1 LPGLRLELAN
11 NVNRFVGRNV
21 RRSLYSLWHYV
32 KDPREDRGK
41 NETQRNKHD
50 LFTQPVRDALYGER
64 DSWYSLP
71 QMLTMPG
78 QRAALLGVM
87 VIKQKSRHVMA

>member
-1 LPGLRLELAN
+1 MLGVADKMREPCFNGLTRLYAEKQW
-11 NVNRFVGRNV
+11 V
-21 RRSLYSLWHYV
+21 
-32 KDPREDRGK
+32 
-41 NETQRNKHD
+41 
-50 LFTQPVRDALYGER
+50 FTQPVRDALYGER